1 MAHGDRRR
9 IARRTAIIAA
19 VVALSLGMEISGFLV
34 APPAEQPEVSYTTMH
49 AFVPLVFA
57 ACAAVAWAIGPNP
70 VPARLMVL
78 FVVLWIPETFF
89 DYIVGQV
96 GWLWPIVRGV
106 HLGWAVVAGIL
117 VLVYP
122 RGWLADRFDR
132 VIARI
137 ALAISVIY
145 LVGTIAFAGPDSI
158 AECVCAPNPYQVA
171 EAPDLL
177 RAIDVGYR
185 AVGAGLMVV
194 IAVRL
199 LVRWVRGSVPAR
211 AVAFVMP
218 IALLSWASMAVVQA
232 AAYAAS
238 TTPGQ
243 VLRTFALIAM
253 AAVPVSFVA
262 GVAHARNMR
271 ARVADLMRV
280 TREGADR
287 GLWAESLARA
297 LRDDSV
303 RVYWWEEDRGRYVDA
318 AGQPMDSA
326 DAGLGHSSILPVASP
341 TGLPIALIRHDRV
354 LTDNM
359 RLLDGVSSA
368 LRLSVDNG
376 RLRSDL
382 ERTLDQVRQSRQ
394 RIVEAGD
401 EARRRIE
408 RDLHD
413 GAQQQLV
420 SLGMRLRLAANTAR
434 ADGEDR
440 LAEELED
447 AIATLNQGLKELRE
461 LAHGIHPSLLS
472 QGGLALAVPELAG
485 RCPVPVEVDVQ
496 ADGRLPE
503 LIESTAYFAIAESLA
518 NIAKHSQATRAW
530 IRAHV
535 EDDRVVIE
543 VRDNGVGGASL
554 DAGSGV
560 LGIADRIEADGG
572 ELELVSPPGS
582 GTTVTVRMPVHPPV
596 TDAPAASGAAL
607 LVAAESGEPAPDAPG
622 AGGVPAGGIGTPVD
636 V

>member
-1 MAHGDRRR
+1 MMAQGDRRR
-9 IARRTAIIAA
+9 VARRAAIL
-19 VVALSLGMEISGFLV
+19 VVAVAFSLWMEVAGFLATPV
-34 APPAEQPEVSYTTMH
+34 AEQTEVAYVTLH
-49 AFVPLVFA
+49 ATVPIVFA
-57 ACAAVAWAIGPNP
+57 VSAGIAWAIGPNA
-70 VPARLMVL
+70 VPARLMIA
-78 FVVLWIPETFF
+78 FVFLWIPQSIF
-89 DYIVGQV
+89 QV
-96 GWLWPIVRGV
+96 IGGIGWLWPVVRGIDLV
-106 HLGWAVVAGIL
+106 WAVISGLL

-132 VIARI
+132 VVATTAVVASVVNFVAVL
-137 ALAISVIY
+137 AL
-145 LVGTIAFAGPDSI
+145 AGPD
-158 AECVCAPNPYQVA
+158 AAPCDCAPNAYRIA
-171 EAPDLL
+171 EAPVLFAL
-177 RAIDVGYR
+177 IDYGYR
-185 AVGAGLMVV
+185 VVGVGLALV
-194 IAVRL
+194 IAGRL

-211 AVAFVMP
+211 AVAFLMP
-218 IALLSWASMAVVQA
+218 ISLLAWAVAIAVQATGYITSTSTGMVIDTIALL
-232 AAYAAS
+232 
-238 TTPGQ
+238 
-243 VLRTFALIAM
+243 AM
-253 AAVPVSFVA
+253 AAVPVTFVA
-262 GVAHARNMR
+262 GIAHTRNMR
-271 ARVADLMRV
+271 ARVADLMRI

-287 GLWAESLARA
+287 GLWAESLART

-303 RVYWWEEDRGRYVDA
+303 RVYWWDEERGRYVDA
-318 AGQPMDSA
+318 AGNLIDSQEE
-326 DAGLGHSSILPVASP
+326 GRGHSILPVASP
-341 TGLPIALIRHDRV
+341 SGLPIALIRHDRV

-382 ERTLDQVRQSRQ
+382 ERTLEQVRQSRQ

-420 SLGMRLRLAANTAR
+420 SLGMRLRLAANSAR
-434 ADGEDR
+434 SAGQEQ

-530 IRAHV
+530 IRARV
-535 EDDRVVIE
+535 EGDRVVIE

-560 LGIADRIEADGG
+560 LGIADRIEAVGG
-572 ELELVSPPGS
+572 ELELVSPRGS
-582 GTTVTVRMPVHPPV
+582 GTTVTVRMPLHPPI

-607 LVAAESGEPAPDAPG
+607 LVAAEAGDTTPDERG
-622 AGGVPAGGIGTPVD
+622 AGGVPAGGIGTPAD

>member
-1 MAHGDRRR
+1 MMAHGDRRR
-9 IARRTAIIAA
+9 IARRTATIAA
-19 VVALSLGMEISGFLV
+19 VVALSLGMEISGYL
-34 APPAEQPEVSYTTMH
+34 ATPPGELPEISYTTMH

-78 FVVLWIPETFF
+78 FVVVWIPETFF
-89 DYIVGQV
+89 YYIVGQI

-137 ALAISVIY
+137 ALAISVVY
-145 LVGTIAFAGPDSI
+145 FVGTLTLAGPGDI
-158 AECVCAPNPYQVA
+158 PGCVCAPNPYQIA
-171 EAPDLL
+171 EAPELL

-185 AVGAGLMVV
+185 AVGAGLMVA

-199 LVRWVRGSVPAR
+199 LWRWMRGSVPAR

-243 VLRTFALIAM
+243 VLRTVALIAM

-326 DAGLGHSSILPVASP
+326 DAGRGHSILPVASP

-434 ADGEDR
+434 AAGDDR

-518 NIAKHSQATRAW
+518 NIAKHSRATRAW

-560 LGIADRIEADGG
+560 LGIADRIEAVGG

-582 GTTVTVRMPVHPPV
+582 GTTVTVRMPLHPPV
-596 TDAPAASGAAL
+596 TDAPAATGAAL
-607 LVAAESGEPAPDAPG
+607 LVAADPGDPAPEAPG
-622 AGGVPAGGIGTPVD
+622 AGGVPAGGIGTPLD

>member
-1 MAHGDRRR
+1 MMAHGDRRR

-19 VVALSLGMEISGFLV
+19 VVVLSLGMEISGYL
-34 APPAEQPEVSYTTMH
+34 ATPPGDLPEISYTTMH

-78 FVVLWIPETFF
+78 FVVVWIPETFF
-89 DYIVGQV
+89 YYIVGQV

-137 ALAISVIY
+137 ALAISVVY
-145 LVGTIAFAGPDSI
+145 FVGTLLFAGPGSI
-158 AECVCAPNPYQVA
+158 PDCVCAPNPYQVA
-171 EAPDLL
+171 EAPELL

-199 LVRWVRGSVPAR
+199 LVRWMRGSVPAR

-243 VLRTFALIAM
+243 VLRTVALIAM

-326 DAGLGHSSILPVASP
+326 DAGRGHSILPVASP

-434 ADGEDR
+434 EAGEHR
-440 LAEELED
+440 LAEDLED

-530 IRAHV
+530 IRARI
-535 EDDRVVIE
+535 EDERVVIE
-543 VRDNGVGGASL
+543 VRDNGIGGASL

-560 LGIADRIEADGG
+560 LGIADRIEAVGG

-582 GTTVTVRMPVHPPV
+582 GTTVTVQMPLHPPV

-607 LVAAESGEPAPDAPG
+607 LVAVDPGDPAPDAPG
-622 AGGVPAGGIGTPVD
+622 VGGVPAGGIGTPLD

>member
-1 MAHGDRRR
+1 MMAHGDRRR
-9 IARRTAIIAA
+9 LARRVATIAA
-19 VVALSLGMEISGFLV
+19 VVALSLGMEISGFL
-34 APPAEQPEVSYTTMH
+34 ATPAAALPEVSYTTLH
-49 AFVPLVFA
+49 AVVPLVFA
-57 ACAAVAWAIGPNP
+57 ACAGVAWAIGPNP

-78 FVVLWIPETFF
+78 FVVVWIPETFF
-89 DYIVGQV
+89 FYIVGQV

-132 VIARI
+132 VVARI

-145 LVGTIAFAGPDSI
+145 LVGTLALAGTDSI
-158 AECVCAPNPYQVA
+158 PECVCAPNPYQIA
-171 EAPDLL
+171 DAPDLL
-177 RAIDVGYR
+177 RLIDVGYR

-199 LVRWVRGSVPAR
+199 LARWMRGSVPAR

-243 VLRTFALIAM
+243 VLRTVALIAM

-280 TREGADR
+280 TREGTDR

-326 DAGLGHSSILPVASP
+326 DEGGGHSILPVASP

-420 SLGMRLRLAANTAR
+420 SLGMRLRLAANSAR
-434 ADGEDR
+434 SAGQEQ
-440 LAEELED
+440 LAGELED

-503 LIESTAYFAIAESLA
+503 LIESTAYFAVAESLA
-518 NIAKHSQATRAW
+518 NVAKHSQATRAW
-530 IRAHV
+530 IRARI

-543 VRDNGVGGASL
+543 VRDNGIGGASL

-560 LGIADRIEADGG
+560 LGIADRIEAVGG

-582 GTTVTVRMPVHPPV
+582 GTTVTVRMPLHPPV
-596 TDAPAASGAAL
+596 TDAPAAGGAAL
-607 LVAAESGEPAPDAPG
+607 LVAAEPGDAASDAAG
-622 AGGVPAGGIGTPVD
+622 AGGVPAGGIGSPAD

>member
-1 MAHGDRRR
+1 MMAHGDRRR
-9 IARRTAIIAA
+9 IARRAAIIAA
-19 VVALSLGMEISGFLV
+19 VVVLSLGMEIAGFL
-34 APPAEQPEVSYTTMH
+34 ATPPDRLPEISYTTLH

-57 ACAAVAWAIGPNP
+57 VCAAVAWAIGPNP

-78 FVVLWIPETFF
+78 FVVVWIPETFF
-89 DYIVGQV
+89 DYLVGQV

-132 VIARI
+132 VVARI
-137 ALAISVIY
+137 ALAISVVY
-145 LVGTIAFAGPDSI
+145 FVGTLLFAGPGSI
-158 AECVCAPNPYQVA
+158 PECVCAPNPYQVA

-185 AVGAGLMVV
+185 AVGAGLMVA

-199 LVRWVRGSVPAR
+199 LWRWMRGSVPAR

-243 VLRTFALIAM
+243 VLRTVALIAM

-326 DAGLGHSSILPVASP
+326 DAGRGHSILPVASP

-434 ADGEDR
+434 ETGEHR
-440 LAEELED
+440 LAEDLED

-503 LIESTAYFAIAESLA
+503 LVESTAYFAIAESLA
-518 NIAKHSQATRAW
+518 NVAKHSRATRAW
-530 IRAHV
+530 IRARI

-543 VRDNGVGGASL
+543 IRDNGVGGASL

-560 LGIADRIEADGG
+560 LGIADRIEAVGG

-582 GTTVTVRMPVHPPV
+582 GTTVTVRMPVQPPV
-596 TDAPAASGAAL
+596 TDAPAATGAAL
-607 LVAAESGEPAPDAPG
+607 LVAADPGDPAPDAPG
-622 AGGVPAGGIGTPVD
+622 AGGVPAGGIGTPLD
-636 V
+636 L